1 MPHQHNNAHGD
12 LALDRLGCIDYRFC
26 GISLWLIVC
35 LSWKDKKDKED
46 WEPASVTLLVD
57 KKWCNGIQN
66 TDINSTK
73 SNQVWSYIKLCLFD
87 IVMYFGGIRYGR
99 ATFESLLSTESYLVH
114 WKCHACAWTI
124 MLSDFYYMYIYRYTS
139 VRLFQPV
146 TSCSCDVSFRRYL
159 FHAIT
164 SRAISAGKALPSAY
178 ERISPWA
185 SAS

>member
-1 MPHQHNNAHGD
+1 MVGLTAEDSWSGTPTSMPHQHNNAHGD

-66 TDINSTK
+66 TDINRTK

-87 IVMYFGGIRYGR
+87 YNTVLRQVSDMVVLLLKVYWVLSFTWCIESVMRVPKQSYGLIFTTYTGIPLCQ
-99 ATFESLLSTESYLVH
+99 T
-114 WKCHACAWTI
+114 
-124 MLSDFYYMYIYRYTS
+124 
-139 VRLFQPV
+139 V
-146 TSCSCDVSFRRYL
+146 TSCSCSCFFSYIGIC
-159 FHAIT
+159 FT
-164 SRAISAGKALPSAY
+164 Q
-178 ERISPWA
+178 
-185 SAS
+185 